1 MDLHPT
7 AVLDSPATRGNIALV
22 GHHNVG
28 KSVLFTHLTGRQT
41 ITANYPGT
49 TVEILRGEAR
59 FSPGT
64 MVVDTPGVITLPPRT
79 EDEHATAR
87 VLLHEPLQSIIHVG
101 DAKNLGRTLL
111 LTVQLVEMGV
121 PLILALNMMDEA
133 NARGVEIDHERL
145 ASLLGLTVIP
155 MIASRG
161 EGIAELK
168 QAASESPLP
177 TPHLQLP
184 YPEEIERALTE
195 ITPYLPEASMAGR
208 ALALLWLSGDL
219 VVTEWLADKVSRE
232 TLSWLEMRREAL
244 QIAFVRPLSTV
255 IQNIR
260 LDYLERLTRL
270 VLIERGTGWQGLG
283 AKLGH
288 LATHPFWG
296 LPILGLV
303 LYGLF
308 WFVGIFGAGT
318 LVGLLENNLFAENLN
333 PWITGWVTRL
343 APVPFLADLFV
354 GEYGLW
360 TMGMTYALA
369 LILPIVT
376 TFFLAFGFLEDTG
389 YLPRLAVLSNR
400 LFRLMGLNGKAV
412 VPMVLGLGCVTMAT
426 LTTRILETRRERLL
440 AIMLL
445 AVAVPCS
452 AQLGVIMGLLAGTS
466 LTATLIWSG
475 VVLGVLLLVGWLSAR
490 LVPGERT
497 SLMVEIPPL
506 RLPVF
511 STVVIKTLARL
522 EWYLK
527 EVVPLFL
534 LGTGLM
540 FVLDQF
546 GALTWLTRASEPLV
560 VNWLGLPSEASAAF
574 LMGFL
579 RRDFGATGLFV
590 LNAQGLL
597 TPAQVVVAMVT
608 VTLFIPC
615 IASVF
620 MIAKER
626 GRATAAAIT
635 ALVFP
640 LAFMVGGLLNHVLAL
655 IGWGG

>member
-1 MDLHPT
+1 MDFDRT
-7 AVLDSPATRGNIALV
+7 ASLDRTAARRSIALV

-79 EDEHATAR
+79 EDEYATAR
-87 VLLHEPLQSIIHVG
+87 VLLHEPLQTIIQVG

-111 LTVQLVEMGV
+111 LTVQLAEMGV

-133 NARGVEIDHERL
+133 DARGVKIDHQKL
-145 ASLLGLTVIP
+145 AAQLGLIVIP
-155 MIASRG
+155 MIANRG
-161 EGIAELK
+161 QGIAELK
-168 QAASESPLP
+168 QAAAP
-177 TPHLQLP
+177 TTQSTPQFRLP
-184 YPEEIERALTE
+184 YPEEIERALAE
-195 ITPYLPEASMAGR
+195 ITPCLPAAAVAGR
-208 ALALLWLSGDL
+208 ALALLWLSRDP
-219 VVTEWLADKVSRE
+219 VVTEWLEERLPGDTMA
-232 TLSWLEMRREAL
+232 WLEARREAL
-244 QIAFVRPLSTV
+244 QLSFVRPLSTV

-260 LDYLERLTRL
+260 LGYLDRLTGSVL
-270 VLIERGTGWQGLG
+270 VERGQGWQGL
-283 AKLGH
+283 ASKLGH
-288 LATHPFWG
+288 LATHPLWG
-296 LPILGLV
+296 LPILALV
-303 LYGLF
+303 LYALF
-308 WFVGIFGAGT
+308 WFVGLFGAGT
-318 LVGLLENNLFAENLN
+318 LVNLLETKLFAEALN
-333 PWITGWVTRL
+333 PWIAGWVTRL
-343 APVPFLADLFV
+343 APVPFLADLLV

-400 LFRLMGLNGKAV
+400 LFRLIGLNGKAV
-412 VPMVLGLGCVTMAT
+412 VPMILGLGCVTMAT

-445 AVAVPCS
+445 AVAIPCS
-452 AQLGVIMGLLAGTS
+452 AQLGIIMGLLAATS
-466 LTATLIWSG
+466 FTATLIWCG

-490 LVPGERT
+490 LIPGERT

-506 RLPVF
+506 RMPAL

-534 LGTGLM
+534 VGTGIM
-540 FVLDQF
+540 FLLDRF
-546 GALTWLTRASEPLV
+546 GALAWLVRASEPLV
-560 VNWLGLPSEASAAF
+560 EGWLGLPPEASTAF

-597 TPAQVVVAMVT
+597 SPAQVVVAMVT

-626 GRATAAAIT
+626 GKATAVAIT

-640 LAFMVGGLLNHVLAL
+640 LAFLVGGLLNRTLAL
-655 IGWGG
+655 VGWGS

>member
-1 MDLHPT
+1 MDYHTASRLDNPT
-7 AVLDSPATRGNIALV
+7 ARGSIALV

-64 MVVDTPGVITLPPRT
+64 MVIDTPGVITLPPRT
-79 EDEHATAR
+79 EDEYATAR
-87 VLLHEPLQSIIHVG
+87 VLLHEPLQSIIQVG

-111 LTVQLVEMGV
+111 LTLQLAEMGV
-121 PLILALNMMDEA
+121 SLVLALNMMDEA
-133 NARGVEIDHERL
+133 DARGVKIDHQRL
-145 ASLLGLTVIP
+145 AAQLGFPVIP
-155 MIASRG
+155 MTASRG
-161 EGIAELK
+161 LGIAALK
-168 QAASESPLP
+168 QALAPNGQS
-177 TPHLQLP
+177 TPQFRLP
-184 YPEEIERALTE
+184 YPDEIERALAE
-195 ITPYLPEASMAGR
+195 ITPCLPASPITGR
-208 ALALLWLSGDL
+208 ALALLWLSRDP
-219 VVTEWLADKVSRE
+219 VVTEWLSERLPAETLALLEARRE
-232 TLSWLEMRREAL
+232 TL
-244 QIAFVRPLSTV
+244 QISFVRPISTV

-260 LDYLERLTRL
+260 LNYLEKLTGSVL
-270 VLIERGTGWQGLG
+270 VEHGQGWQGLG

-288 LATHPFWG
+288 LATHPLWG

-303 LYGLF
+303 LYALF
-308 WFVGIFGAGT
+308 WFVGLFGAGT
-318 LVGLLENNLFAENLN
+318 LVDLLETKLFAEALN
-333 PWITGWVTRL
+333 PWIAGWVTRL
-343 APVPFLADLFV
+343 APVPFLADLLV

-400 LFRLMGLNGKAV
+400 IFRLMGLNGKAV
-412 VPMVLGLGCVTMAT
+412 VPMILGLGCVTMAT

-445 AVAVPCS
+445 AVAIPCS
-452 AQLGVIMGLLAGTS
+452 AQLGVIMGLLAATS

-506 RLPVF
+506 RMPAL

-534 LGTGLM
+534 VGTGIM
-540 FVLDQF
+540 FLLDRF
-546 GALTWLTRASEPLV
+546 GALTWLIGAAEPLV
-560 VNWLGLPSEASAAF
+560 VGWLGLPSEAGAAF

-590 LNAQGLL
+590 LNAQGMLS
-597 TPAQVVVAMVT
+597 PAQVVVAMVT

-626 GRATAAAIT
+626 GKATAAAIT

-640 LAFMVGGLLNHVLAL
+640 LAFLVGGLLNRTLAL